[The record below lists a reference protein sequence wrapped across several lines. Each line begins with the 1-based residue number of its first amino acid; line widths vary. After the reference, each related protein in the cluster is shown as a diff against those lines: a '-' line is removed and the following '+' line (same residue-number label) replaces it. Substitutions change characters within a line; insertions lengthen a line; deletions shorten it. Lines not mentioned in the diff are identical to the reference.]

1 MPILLNESGG
11 SSRLLIDG
19 FGHEG
24 LSSSQRQERRL
35 VWIELHVE
43 GGEQCCRRGIIA
55 HQGDKFDQNTAAEL
69 A

>member
-1 MPILLNESGG
+1 MPILLNESGS

-19 FGHEG
+19 FGNEG

-55 HQGDKFDQNTAAEL
+55 YQGDEIDQRASAEL
-69 A
+69 P